1 MRRSAAA
8 VEGKTMGRAEQ
19 IESISAGGLNDL
31 ATAIRHM
38 GAYVDT
44 LRERIRLLEAVIENF
59 PGGLSLF
66 DNNLEMVLCN
76 EQQKAMLEYPAELFA
91 NGNPTLEDLFRF
103 NAARGEYGPGNPDDH
118 VARRI
123 ALVKKRHPHV
133 YERTRPNGMI
143 VEIRGAPLE
152 GGGFV
157 TTYLDV
163 TEQRRNQAMI
173 AHMAHHDGLTD
184 LPNRVLFTDR
194 LRTAIALAKR
204 GGLMA
209 VHCLDVDNFKPVN
222 DTLGHKG
229 GDELLVAIAE
239 RLKESVRENDT
250 VARLGGD
257 EFAIVQTGIREQ
269 ADAAVLARRVMS
281 KFAAP
286 FSVGG
291 SQVKIGMS
299 IGIALAPKDGTTT
312 DDILV
317 KADTAL
323 YRSKSGGRSRFS
335 FFEAE

>member
-1 MRRSAAA
+1 
-8 VEGKTMGRAEQ
+8 MGRAEQ

-103 NAARGEYGPGNPDDH
+103 NAARGEYGAGNPDDH

-286 FSVGG
+286 FTVGG

>member
-1 MRRSAAA
+1 
-8 VEGKTMGRAEQ
+8 MGRAKQ

-66 DNNLEMVLCN
+66 DDNLEMVLCN

-91 NGNPTLEDLFRF
+91 DGNPTLEDLFRF
-103 NAARGEYGPGNPDDH
+103 NAARGEYGPGNPDEH
-118 VARRI
+118 VARRM
-123 ALVKKRHPHV
+123 ALVKKRHAHA
-133 YERTRPNGMI
+133 YERTRPNGTI
-143 VEIRGAPLE
+143 VEIRGAPLA

-184 LPNRVLFTDR
+184 LPNRVLFADR

-229 GDELLVAIAE
+229 GDDLLVAIAE

-281 KFAAP
+281 AFAAP
-286 FSVGG
+286 FIVGG

-323 YRSKSGGRSRFS
+323 YRSKSGGRNRFS